1 MIFLLGTQLIYYGM
15 KFNGSARLNSP
26 VWSFVSGLHDL
37 IVYGVWAVICAL
49 ALFIVLFIVAMIADR
64 KSKTAAPV
72 EDVPLAPFI
81 LSPEQIEK
89 QRQNYEQLLQAGR
102 VVLEQERKRIE
113 EQRKLEDQR
122 KQEAIKA
129 RRERSATD
137 AAHAGLD
144 DFL

>member
-1 MIFLLGTQLIYYGM
+1 M

-26 VWSFVSGLHDL
+26 VWGFVSGLHDF
-37 IVYGVWAVICAL
+37 IVYCVWAVLCAL
-49 ALFIVLFIVAMIADR
+49 ALLMVLVIAAMIADR
-64 KSKTAAPV
+64 KSKAATPV
-72 EDVPLAPFI
+72 EDVSVAPVV

-89 QRQNYEQLLQAGR
+89 QRQNHEQFLQAGR
-102 VVLEQERKRIE
+102 AVLEQEQKRIE
-113 EQRKLEDQR
+113 EQRKIEEQK
-122 KQEAIKA
+122 KQEAIKV